1 MLRIEQLADSDATA
15 DAQLVLTYELRQKCR
30 FTAVLSSSEEVAV
43 VLPRGG
49 VLHDGDCL
57 STDDGRTVRVIAAK
71 ERLLRVTATNAQAL
85 ARAAYHLGNRHAA
98 LQVGAD
104 FLQLPYDHVLADMLR
119 RLGIQ
124 VTEVVAPFEPEAG
137 AYGGGAHHHLH
148 DDTLRYRPV
157 IHSFDAVR
165 K

>member
-1 MLRIEQLADSDATA
+1 MLRIEQHADTDTTP
-15 DAQLVLTYELRQKCR
+15 DAQLVLAYDLRQKCR
-30 FTAVLSSSEEVAV
+30 FTALLSSGEAVAV
-43 VLPRGG
+43 ALPRGR
-49 VLHDGDCL
+49 VLHDADVL
-57 STDDGRTVRVIAAK
+57 RANDGRVVRVVAAQ
-71 ERLLRVTATNAQAL
+71 ERLLRVTAANAQAL

-104 FLQLPYDHVLADMLR
+104 FLQLPYDHVLADMLQG
-119 RLGIQ
+119 LGAQ
-124 VTEVVAPFEPEAG
+124 VTEIVAPFEPETG
-137 AYGGGAHHHLH
+137 AYGGGGHHHAH